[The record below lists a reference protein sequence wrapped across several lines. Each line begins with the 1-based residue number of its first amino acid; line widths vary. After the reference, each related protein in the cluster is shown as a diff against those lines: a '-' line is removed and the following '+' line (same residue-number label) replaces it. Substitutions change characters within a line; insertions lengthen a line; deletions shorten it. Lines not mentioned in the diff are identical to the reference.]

1 MSKSFLL
8 MFALLGML
16 VSSLAEAADWP
27 TWRGSSRDGISKETG
42 LLQSWPA
49 GGPEKAWTFNNAGLG
64 YSSFAIADGVL
75 YTLGTRGDAE
85 ILFALEANTGKE
97 KWALALSN
105 ILENGWGNGP
115 RATPTVADGNIYVLS
130 GVGTLVSVSAAGKE
144 NWKIDMADFG
154 GRRPN
159 WGYCESVTVD
169 GDKVICTPGGAQ
181 GSVLAVNRKDGSK
194 IWQSSGM
201 TDGAQY
207 ASLVTVELGGV
218 KQYIQMTH
226 EHVFGIVAE
235 TGKLAWKSQWEGRV
249 ASIPTPIV
257 SGADVYITS
266 GYGVGC
272 KLLTVNGNQVTDVY
286 RNTVMKNHHGGVV
299 KLGDY
304 LYGYSDGPG
313 WICQNFKTGE
323 MVWNNKTF
331 GKGAVAFADGR
342 LYAQSESTGEVVLLE
357 PSPEGYKEHG
367 KFILTPQST
376 IRSQRGKI
384 WTHPVISN
392 GKLYIRD
399 QDLIHC
405 YNIAK

>member
-1 MSKSFLL
+1 MSKSFLS

-27 TWRGSSRDGISKETG
+27 TWRGSLRDGISKETG

-75 YTLGTRGDAE
+75 YTLGTRDDAE
-85 ILFALEANTGKE
+85 ILFALDANTGKE

-115 RATPTVADGNIYVLS
+115 RATPTVADGNVYVLS
-130 GVGTLVSVSAAGKE
+130 GIGTLVSVSAAGKE
-144 NWKIDMADFG
+144 NWKIEMADFG
-154 GRRPN
+154 GQRPN

-181 GSVLAVNRKDGSK
+181 GSVLAVDLKDGSK
-194 IWQSSGM
+194 IWQSSEI

-207 ASLVTVELGGV
+207 ASIVTVELGGV

-272 KLLTVNGNQVTDVY
+272 KLVTVNGNQVTD
-286 RNTVMKNHHGGVV
+286 
-299 KLGDY
+299 
-304 LYGYSDGPG
+304 
-313 WICQNFKTGE
+313 
-323 MVWNNKTF
+323 
-331 GKGAVAFADGR
+331 AVS
-342 LYAQSESTGEVVLLE
+342 YT
-357 PSPEGYKEHG
+357 H
-367 KFILTPQST
+367 LTLPT
-376 IRSQRGKI
+376 K
-384 WTHPVISN
+384 
-392 GKLYIRD
+392 
-399 QDLIHC
+399 
-405 YNIAK
+405 A

>member
-1 MSKSFLL
+1 MSKPLFSLL
-8 MFALLGML
+8 ALFGVFVASM
-16 VSSLAEAADWP
+16 AEAADWP
-27 TWRGSSRDGISKETG
+27 TWRGVARDGISKETG
-42 LLQSWPA
+42 LLQTWPA
-49 GGPEKAWTFNNAGLG
+49 NGPQKVWTFNKAGLG

-85 ILFALEANTGKE
+85 ILLAVDASTGKE
-97 KWALALSN
+97 KWALPLSN

-115 RATPTVADGNIYVLS
+115 RATPTVADGNVYVLS
-130 GVGTLVSVSAAGKE
+130 GVGTLVSVSAAGQK
-144 NWKIDMADFG
+144 NWSISMGDFG

-169 GDKVICTPGGAQ
+169 GNQVICTPGGGQ
-181 GSVLAVNRKDGSK
+181 GTVLAVSAKDGSK
-194 IWQSSGM
+194 IWQSAEI

-207 ASLVTVELGGV
+207 ASLVTVELNGV
-218 KQYIQMTH
+218 KQYIQMTQQ
-226 EHVFGIVAE
+226 HVFGIVAA
-235 TGKLAWKSQWEGRV
+235 TGKLAWKSQWEGRT

-257 SGADVYITS
+257 SGSNVYITS

-272 KLLTVNGNQVTDVY
+272 KLVQVKGSETVDVY

-299 KLGDY
+299 LLGDY

-323 MVWNNKTF
+323 MVWNDKTF
-331 GKGAVAFADGR
+331 GKGAVAYADGR
-342 LYAQSESTGEVVLLE
+342 LYAQSENSGEVVLLE
-357 PSPEGYKEHG
+357 PSPAGYKEHG
-367 KFILTPQST
+367 RFQLSPQST

-384 WTHPVISN
+384 WTHPVISG
-392 GKLYIRD
+392 GKLYVRD

-405 YNIAK
+405 YDIKK